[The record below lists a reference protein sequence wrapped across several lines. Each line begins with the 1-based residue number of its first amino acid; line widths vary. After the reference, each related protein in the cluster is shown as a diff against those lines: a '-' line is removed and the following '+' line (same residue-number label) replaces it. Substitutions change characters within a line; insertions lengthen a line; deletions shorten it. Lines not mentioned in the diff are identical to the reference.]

1 LIGRSR
7 RAGLVPL
14 AAALLVGMLTAVQS
28 RLNSGLSQS
37 LGNPVEAAVWSFGSG
52 LVVLVLAVVVSPAL
66 RRGLRRVADAV
77 RRGGLQWWQ
86 LLGGVL
92 GGLFVGVQSG
102 VVPLVGVAVFT
113 VATVAGQSVNA
124 VVVDRVG
131 LGPAGVQPV
140 TARRAGSAVLAIVAV
155 VIAVSGRLGGAE
167 LSLPAVVL
175 AVVAGCAIAVQQ
187 ALNGRVAVAGSGPL
201 PATVLNFTFGTAAL
215 VAALAVATTVGGSP
229 MHGLGGAPW
238 WSYLGGL
245 VGIAFISLAAW
256 VVTVIGVLVF
266 AVISIAGQLSAA
278 FLLDLVA
285 PTPGSSVGWNLVV
298 GLLLAF
304 VAVAVAARGRA
315 T

>member
-1 LIGRSR
+1 M
-7 RAGLVPL
+7 PL

-28 RLNSGLSQS
+28 RLNSELSQS
-37 LGNPVEAAVWSFGSG
+37 LGTPVEAAVWSFGSG
-52 LVVLVLAVVVSPAL
+52 LVVLILAVVVSRAL

-77 RRGGLQWWQ
+77 RGGGLRWWQ

-92 GGLFVGVQSG
+92 GGFFVGVQSG
-102 VVPLVGVAVFT
+102 AVPLVGVAVFT

-187 ALNGRVAVAGSGPL
+187 ALNGRVAIAGSGPL

-215 VAALAVATTVGGSP
+215 VAALAVTTAVGGSP

-245 VGIAFISLAAW
+245 VGIVFISLAAW

-266 AVISIAGQLSAA
+266 ALLSIAGQLSAA
-278 FLLDLVA
+278 LLLDLVV
-285 PTPGSSVGWNLVV
+285 PTPGASVGGNLVA